1 MFWGILKQ
9 EMKEDEMRSEKMT
22 AVALAVLLCGGML
35 SAAPEHAGKKEGYS
49 QRTEG
54 KRTMRSERSE
64 KTRQRVSKPQREKR
78 PEVRHRTDKKPKIRG
93 RIVTPEA
100 RPQKFHPTKPKVVKR
115 EKHPHHRVRPGVRTL
130 PPHHR
135 PGHVVRRLPRVAVT
149 LSLGGVLFY
158 YAEGIYYRHYPSG
171 FVVAVP
177 PVGLIVPVL
186 PVGYTVLRIHGGTYY
201 YYADVYYVWDAN
213 RRAYRVVEAPQTY
226 ETLQPGDI
234 VESLPDGAYTV
245 TIDGVQYYRYGGIYF
260 LQSVQDDR
268 VVYVVVTP

>member
-1 MFWGILKQ
+1 
-9 EMKEDEMRSEKMT
+9 MRSGKMT

-35 SAAPEHAGKKEGYS
+35 SAAPEHADKKEKFS

-54 KRTMRSERSE
+54 KRTMRAERSE
-64 KTRQRVSKPQREKR
+64 KTQRHVPKPQREHR
-78 PEVRHRTDKKPKIRG
+78 PEVRQKPDKKPKIHG
-93 RIVTPEA
+93 RIITPEA
-100 RPQKFHPTKPKVVKR
+100 KPKPLRPTKPKVVKR
-115 EKHPHHRVRPGVRTL
+115 EKHPHVVHPGVRPL
-130 PPHHR
+130 PPRHR

-201 YYADVYYVWDAN
+201 YYADVYYIWDAD

-226 ETLQPGDI
+226 ESLQPGDV
-234 VESLPDGAYTV
+234 VETLPDGAYTV

-260 LQSVQDDR
+260 LQSVQDSR